1 MTDSEEKYLRELILR
16 LWPKL
21 IAAARV
27 AVRDS
32 DTVNDLVQET
42 VLKILADTSKLNDVK
57 RMEAYIF
64 KVLYNTI
71 ADRNRNMV
79 PQVPLSDLNEKDWAC
94 DYDDDTYDVY
104 DTKTNAAKE
113 SLKLLKP
120 NEQSIVQ
127 MYDSLEMSA
136 AEIANIMKVSEST
149 VRYILKESHRKM
161 KKYIEDELKK
171 KGYYI

>member
-1 MTDSEEKYLRELILR
+1 MKN
-16 LWPKL
+16 
-21 IAAARV
+21 A
-27 AVRDS
+27 
-32 DTVNDLVQET
+32 
-42 VLKILADTSKLNDVK
+42 
-57 RMEAYIF
+57 
-64 KVLYNTI
+64 
-71 ADRNRNMV
+71 
-79 PQVPLSDLNEKDWAC
+79 
-94 DYDDDTYDVY
+94 VY

-149 VRYILKESHRKM
+149 IRYVLKESHRKM
-161 KKYIEDELKK
+161 KKYIEDELEK